1 MKVQFWG
8 VRGSFPVASPHAIRY
23 GGNTPCVEVAV
34 ETGGRTLVVD
44 AGTGIRGLG
53 RSLLSRDVLELD
65 LLLSH
70 AHWDHIQGF
79 PHFEPL
85 YREDVHVTVHALKH
99 PRHALADIIR
109 GQQEEPF
116 YPVPLDQLRARID
129 FVEHA
134 DGETFDLGGARL
146 CCRRLNHPGVAGGYR
161 IEADGQIFA
170 YVSDTDLNGRFL
182 LASDL
187 PVEGDDDHAR
197 WLQRLRAGARDL
209 SHGAD
214 VLIGDTFFLPDEY
227 DPNWGHSR
235 PEDFIELATDA
246 QVHTLCLFH
255 HRPGRSDDEL
265 DTIVTAYRNQ
275 VNGSLQI
282 IGARE
287 GLELS
292 LAS

>member
-134 DGETFDLGGARL
+134 DGETFDLGGALEVEHFPDAHVEALPGGIFPFPRL
-146 CCRRLNHPGVAGGYR
+146 VRRAPGG
-161 IEADGQIFA
+161 
-170 YVSDTDLNGRFL
+170 
-182 LASDL
+182 
-187 PVEGDDDHAR
+187 
-197 WLQRLRAGARDL
+197 
-209 SHGAD
+209 
-214 VLIGDTFFLPDEY
+214 LIGQRKARSVDSGTTFPRIRSRLPIEHAVGT
-227 DPNWGHSR
+227 DP
-235 PEDFIELATDA
+235 
-246 QVHTLCLFH
+246 
-255 HRPGRSDDEL
+255 
-265 DTIVTAYRNQ
+265 
-275 VNGSLQI
+275 
-282 IGARE
+282 
-287 GLELS
+287 
-292 LAS
+292 